1 MNYIGYVLAV
11 DVGGLNV
18 NTFVAELNK
27 TQFGSIVVISIVQAS
42 FSGSVIDGSVYCAVA
57 PSLTN

>member
-1 MNYIGYVLAV
+1 MNNIGYVLAV

-18 NTFVAELNK
+18 NTLVAELND
-27 TQFGSIVVISIVQAS
+27 TQFGIVVIAIEQAS